1 MSKRNFALIRSI
13 LFANVPNILEA
24 SSQYKKTNTDDS
36 DDLFA
41 SMGET
46 QKPTIKWDK
55 TQPVMSSLDVLIQEK
70 NSLGLYVSGNPLK
83 SYQKVLEWARDV
95 GDKDDLYI
103 ILIDKI
109 KKIFTRQNMMMF
121 ALQIST
127 PDDTVKYEGI
137 VFPKNALSL
146 SPIFE
151 EKKIFW
157 ARGKVTKPKKR
168 EKKDGDEDEGVATFE
183 ELPKLAIENLT
194 PFNQGFLPLY
204 LNDETKIAVNR
215 LKLIEPINWIEVE
228 KDQSLLFKKDSEVK
242 QTQEVFK
249 VYLPN
254 TLTKDE
260 LSEIKKQL
268 VHANSGGLIQIELN
282 IQVGDTYKKAKGS
295 FWVRRGIVDEYIKVE

>member
-1 MSKRNFALIRSI
+1 MSKKNYALIRSI
-13 LFANVPNILEA
+13 LFANVANILET
-24 SSQYKKTNTDDS
+24 SSQFKQSGIVDS

-46 QKPTIKWDK
+46 QKPTIKWNK
-55 TQPVMSSLDVLIQEK
+55 TQKVMSSLDVLIQEK

-83 SYQKVLEWARDV
+83 SYEKVLNWARDV
-95 GDKDDLYI
+95 GDKEDLYI

-109 KKIFTRQNMMMF
+109 KKIFTKQNMMMF

-127 PDDTVKYEGI
+127 PDEEIKYEGI

-157 ARGKVTKPKKR
+157 ARGKVTKAKKR
-168 EKKDGDEDEGVATFE
+168 EKKEGDEEEGVATFE

-204 LNDETKIAVNR
+204 LNDETQIAINR
-215 LKLIEPINWIEVE
+215 LKLIEPINWSVVE
-228 KDQSLLFKKDSEVK
+228 EDQSTLFKKEMPVK
-242 QTQEVFK
+242 QDSI
-249 VYLPN
+249 VYRVQLPN
-254 TLTKDE
+254 TLSKEE
-260 LSEIKKQL
+260 LQSIKHQL
-268 VHANSGGLIQIELN
+268 QPLPTPGLIQIELY
-282 IQVGDTYKKAKGS
+282 IQSGGQFKKAKGYY
-295 FWVRRGIVDEYIKVE
+295 WVQKAIVDAYIVE